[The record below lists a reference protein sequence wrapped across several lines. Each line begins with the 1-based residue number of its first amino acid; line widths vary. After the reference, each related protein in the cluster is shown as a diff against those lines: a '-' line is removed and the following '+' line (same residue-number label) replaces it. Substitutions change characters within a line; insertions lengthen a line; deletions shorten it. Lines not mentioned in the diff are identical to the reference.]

1 MIKISHSKKG
11 TVINKWNITSFRF
24 QVSPSNLWFFH
35 TFSANLTQRAMF
47 VKFWPL
53 SHASF
58 EKKLDSGGIT
68 IPPGYYVLYYCGIMS
83 KMYPKTWKR
92 TLWKCIAL
100 WNCHNDHL
108 RRISGEALN
117 NWLVLEGLSHM
128 NRIKD
133 LFWNQ
138 IFYFQIVFWTNHLL
152 YFNDICW
159 QGKRRIVFLSAQ
171 QRQK

>member
-1 MIKISHSKKG
+1 MKYYFLSFPSFTVQTLVFSHIFSQPYAKSDVCQIL
-11 TVINKWNITSFRF
+11 TSVPCVIWKNTR
-24 QVSPSNLWFFH
+24 
-35 TFSANLTQRAMF
+35 
-47 VKFWPL
+47 
-53 SHASF
+53 
-58 EKKLDSGGIT
+58 SGGIT